1 MTENPET
8 FLGAALDVAIFL
20 FKKNGSRWAGLGV
33 KFELNFELYE
43 TSVLLN

>member
-8 FLGAALDVAIFL
+8 FLGAALDAAIFL
-20 FKKNGSRWAGLGV
+20 YLKNATRWAGLGV

-43 TSVLLN
+43 PSVLLN